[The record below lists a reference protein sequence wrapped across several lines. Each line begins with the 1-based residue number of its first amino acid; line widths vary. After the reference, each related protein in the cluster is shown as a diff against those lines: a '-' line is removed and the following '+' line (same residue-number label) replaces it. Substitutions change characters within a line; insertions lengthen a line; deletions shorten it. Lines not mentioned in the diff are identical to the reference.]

1 MTDNAVNKSITFEIP
16 EDKEEQIQE
25 QNNFPL
31 AIQEL
36 GEGIFEK
43 YPDKTSDLTDENIR
57 GIIRCRALN
66 DFMQE
71 KYGVRYTVLDKIVED
86 KMNLNM
92 SKSGKGID
100 KFIEVVKSVQ
110 ASFQDLTVPMGMIG
124 RMGGNQRR

>member
-16 EDKEEQIQE
+16 EDKEELPPE

-36 GEGIFEK
+36 GEGLFEK
-43 YPDKTSDLTDENIR
+43 YPDKTSDLSDENIR

-86 KMNLNM
+86 KMNLNL
-92 SKSGKGID
+92 SKSGKGIE
-100 KFIEVVKSVQ
+100 KFIDIVKSVQ
-110 ASFQDLTVPMGMIG
+110 ASFQDLTVPMGMMG
-124 RMGGNQRR
+124 RMGGQNRR

>member
-16 EDKEEQIQE
+16 EDKEEMPPE

-36 GEGIFEK
+36 GEGLFEK
-43 YPDKTSDLTDENIR
+43 YPDKTSDLSDENIR

-71 KYGVRYTVLDKIVED
+71 KYGIRYTVLDKIVED
-86 KMNLNM
+86 KMNLNL
-92 SKSGKGID
+92 SKSGKGIE
-100 KFIEVVKSVQ
+100 KFIDIVKSVQ
-110 ASFQDLTVPMGMIG
+110 ASFQDLTVPMGMLG
-124 RMGGNQRR
+124 RMGGQNRR

>member
-16 EDKEEQIQE
+16 EDKEEMPPE

-36 GEGIFEK
+36 GEGLFEK
-43 YPDKTSDLTDENIR
+43 YPDKTSDLSDENIR

-86 KMNLNM
+86 KMNLNL
-92 SKSGKGID
+92 SKSGKGIE
-100 KFIEVVKSVQ
+100 KFIDIVKSVQ
-110 ASFQDLTVPMGMIG
+110 ASFQDLTVPMGMMG
-124 RMGGNQRR
+124 RMGGQNRR